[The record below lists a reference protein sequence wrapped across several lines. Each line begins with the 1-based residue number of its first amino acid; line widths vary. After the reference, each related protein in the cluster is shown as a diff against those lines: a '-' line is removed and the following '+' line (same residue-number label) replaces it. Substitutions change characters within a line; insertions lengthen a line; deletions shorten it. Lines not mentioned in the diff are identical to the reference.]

1 MTEQDDAEQDGTAGT
16 RGDPAALPDIA
27 PERAPDDT
35 DEGWGER
42 RSGEDRDDDWY
53 ERERPPH
60 W

>member
-1 MTEQDDAEQDGTAGT
+1 MTEQH
-16 RGDPAALPDIA
+16 DPAEPVGRDEVSRDEPPVLPD
-27 PERAPDDT
+27 RSPDDT
-35 DEGWGER
+35 DDGWGER